1 MKYIIFTLFFLQ
13 SSFGQNNLEINYII
27 KYNTEI
33 YNEKNGILLLDLK
46 QKKSVFNISKSNLKS
61 DFQQEANLINVIQK
75 DVERYIITDFKN
87 DSLIFKEK
95 IYNETYIVFENVPKI
110 KWELK
115 SEITKKIDNYIC
127 YKATTNFRGRNYTAW
142 YSLEYPIQMGPW
154 KFNGLPGL
162 IIEIYDDTSRYYW
175 GVTQIKFTNK
185 EIIFPNEIS
194 LYKKIDLKKYV
205 ELRYDNIMGNI
216 DSQLPRGTET
226 QTIKVERNG
235 LEIKFEWEN

>member
-162 IIEIYDDTSRYYW
+162 IMEIYDDTNRYYW
-175 GVTQIKFTNK
+175 GGNSNK
-185 EIIFPNEIS
+185 V
-194 LYKKIDLKKYV
+194 YK
-205 ELRYDNIMGNI
+205 
-216 DSQLPRGTET
+216 
-226 QTIKVERNG
+226 
-235 LEIKFEWEN
+235 